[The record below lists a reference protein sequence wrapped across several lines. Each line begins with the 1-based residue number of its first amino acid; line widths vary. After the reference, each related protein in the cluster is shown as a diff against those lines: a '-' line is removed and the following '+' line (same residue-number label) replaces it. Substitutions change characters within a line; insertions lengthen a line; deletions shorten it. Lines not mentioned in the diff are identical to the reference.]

1 MVKNLPIIA
10 IDGTAASGKGT
21 LARRLANRL
30 GYACLDTGLLYRR
43 VALTLLQNNQ
53 TLEDADAA
61 MAVAQSIHA
70 NDLGDPDLRGAEAGR
85 GASIVAAM
93 PGVRKALIDFQRD
106 FAKNPPAL
114 LNNTPA
120 KGAILDGRDIGTAIC
135 PDAPAKF
142 FVDADVTVRA
152 TRRHNELL
160 SKGETLSYDRVL
172 DDMKI
177 RDARDAGRADAPMV
191 AATDA
196 VLLDT
201 TSLGPDAVFEKALSI
216 IAEKITPL

>member
-43 VALTLLQNNQ
+43 VALSLLHNGQA
-53 TLEDADAA
+53 LDDVDAA

-70 NDLGDPDLRGAEAGR
+70 NDLGHPDLRGADAGR

-114 LNNTPA
+114 MNNTPA
-120 KGAILDGRDIGTAIC
+120 RGAILDGRDIGTAIC
-135 PDAPAKF
+135 PEAQAKF

-191 AATDA
+191 AAPDA

-201 TSLGPDAVFEKALSI
+201 TAMGPDAVFEKALSI
-216 IAEKITPL
+216 IAEKIAS

>member
-53 TLEDADAA
+53 PLDDVAAA

-70 NDLGDPDLRGAEAGR
+70 NDLGDPVLRGADAGR

-114 LNNTPA
+114 MNNTPA
-120 KGAILDGRDIGTAIC
+120 RGAILDGRDIGTAIC
-135 PDAPAKF
+135 PDAQAKF
-142 FVDADVTVRA
+142 FVDADVMVRA

-160 SKGETLSYDRVL
+160 SKGEALSYDRVL

-177 RDARDAGRADAPMV
+177 RDARDAGRADAPMI

-201 TSLGPDAVFEKALSI
+201 TTLGPDAVFEKALAI
-216 IAEKITPL
+216 IGQKIIL